1 VRVHAPFVVMPATV
15 RMRWYAGMGHF
26 RDGPLGQF
34 VLVRDLTG
42 PRPVGVEVVR
52 RSSRSLFT
60 RTDVSGTY
68 PFR

>member
-1 VRVHAPFVVMPATV
+1 MRAHAPFVVMPATV
-15 RMRWYAGMGHF
+15 RTRWFAGMGHF
-26 RDGPLGQF
+26 RDGLLGHF

-42 PRPVGVEVVR
+42 PRPVGVEVAR
-52 RSSRSLFT
+52 WSSRSLFT